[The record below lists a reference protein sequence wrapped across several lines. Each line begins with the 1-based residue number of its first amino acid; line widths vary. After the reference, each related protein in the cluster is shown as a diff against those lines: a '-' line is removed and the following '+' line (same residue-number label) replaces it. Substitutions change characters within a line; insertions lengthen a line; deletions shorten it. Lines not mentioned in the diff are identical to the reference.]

1 MSYPSLEISKNKLKV
16 IVRLTKILLLE
27 GNIHKVQSKALYVGN
42 ELSQKS
48 FTDNFTDTVTVE
60 EDRTDVVN
68 ITRTRGENEKEIP
81 RVRSFELTQSVV

>member
-16 IVRLTKILLLE
+16 IVRLTKILLLK
-27 GNIHKVQSKALYVGN
+27 GNIHKEVQSKALYIGN

-60 EDRTDVVN
+60 EDRTDIFSKYN
-68 ITRTRGENEKEIP
+68 SYKRRKRKRNSKS
-81 RVRSFELTQSVV
+81 SFF